1 MSSPYLGP
9 ASLPSSYDILSRSEQ
24 DHEHERNSDSN
35 PEEGVNYGPPPT
47 KTVTPRRSYPH
58 IPHTKSLKGS
68 SNPTEATPL
77 LVSKDRPVSLIE
89 EQIESKDHESTLT
102 LLKEEMKILTTYSLP
117 IFGSQ
122 LLEYTLV
129 IASVVS
135 IGHLSTTALAGV
147 SLGSMTAS
155 VTAFSIIQGLVSALD
170 TMLPSAWT
178 SQDPRLVG
186 LWAQRMTV
194 VIAFSLIPM
203 YFIWF
208 NAEQILINLK
218 QDPDVA
224 HLAAVYLRWVSLGLP
239 AYAFN
244 CISRRYFQSQG
255 LFTIPT
261 RIVLF
266 AAPVN
271 VILNYLLVWGPA
283 PIRLGY
289 IGAPIATAIS
299 FNLISIASIIYGVF
313 FAPTTA
319 WHPISKRM
327 FTNLGVLVQLGL
339 GGVGQTA
346 TEWWAWELISL
357 AASLLGPVALAT
369 QSILVVSGTMAF
381 QAPFALGIATSVRIG
396 NLLGER
402 KARRA
407 QTASNAAILMGLI
420 IATCLSTMFIVF
432 RDRWAYMFNNDP
444 EVVSLVRKI
453 LPILALFQIFDSN
466 AAVTAGILRAK
477 GWQFVGALLNISAY
491 YILGL
496 PLGVFLAFK
505 CHIGLPGLSMGLTTS
520 LIYCAAFSTYF
531 CVRTDWNREVDKVM
545 ERMSREESK
554 GYGSIENG
562 HGLCK

>member
-9 ASLPSSYDILSRSEQ
+9 ASLPSSYGILSRSEQ

-58 IPHTKSLKGS
+58 IPPTKSLSGS

-271 VILNYLLVWGPA
+271 VILNYILVWGPA

-420 IATCLSTMFIVF
+420 IAACLSTMFIVF

-554 GYGSIENG
+554 GYGSVGNG
-562 HGLCK
+562 HGL

>member
-9 ASLPSSYDILSRSEQ
+9 ASLPSSYGILSRSEQ
-24 DHEHERNSDSN
+24 GHEHERNSDSN
-35 PEEGVNYGPPPT
+35 PEEGVNCGPPPT
-47 KTVTPRRSYPH
+47 KTVTPRRSYPY
-58 IPHTKSLKGS
+58 IPPTKSLSGS

-102 LLKEEMKILTTYSLP
+102 LLQEEMKILTTYSLP

-203 YFIWF
+203 YLIWF

-319 WHPISKRM
+319 WHPISNRM

-420 IATCLSTMFIVF
+420 IAACLSTMFIVF

-444 EVVSLVRKI
+444 EVVSLVKKI

-545 ERMSREESK
+545 ERMSREDSK
-554 GYGSIENG
+554 GYGSVENG
-562 HGLCK
+562 HRL